1 MKKILL
7 LVLSLGLLFTSCEKD
22 SLVFSEAE
30 ADGLLKSAELKM
42 VPVKAEIQ
50 STVTEYYEGVPVV
63 GTLSGTMSHIGKLNT
78 EESIWHTTSLS
89 FDETTGTIT
98 WEMIGNSCASNGDL
112 LHYTLTGTFSIS
124 ENQLNAHVDMNGGTG
139 RFEFAEGYMDVTG
152 YADDPLAITTMFM
165 TGDGLISSVG
175 SSK

>member
-78 EESIWHTTSLS
+78 LGN
-89 FDETTGTIT
+89 D
-98 WEMIGNSCASNGDL
+98 WE
-112 LHYTLTGTFSIS
+112 
-124 ENQLNAHVDMNGGTG
+124 
-139 RFEFAEGYMDVTG
+139 
-152 YADDPLAITTMFM
+152 
-165 TGDGLISSVG
+165 
-175 SSK
+175 